1 MTDNRSDRLMVQSTI
16 GLAHSLGRKVV
27 AEGVEDRETLDLLVE
42 MNCDIAQGFAVG
54 RPMSLESLARRMAA
68 EPKRSVA

>member
-1 MTDNRSDRLMVQSTI
+1 MVQSTI

-27 AEGVEDRETLDLLVE
+27 AEGVEHREILDLLVE
-42 MNCDIAQGFAVG
+42 MNCDIAQGYAIG
-54 RPMSLESLARRMAA
+54 RPMSLESLARRIAA